1 MSTLG
6 SLPPDIARRRVLGTK
21 DAAEFLGLP
30 LRTLRWMRQRGALPD
45 AVKLSERKIGFRVGD
60 LSDFL
65 DCREAGREWKDCRG
79 ASRT

>member
-1 MSTLG
+1 
-6 SLPPDIARRRVLGTK
+6 
-21 DAAEFLGLP
+21 
-30 LRTLRWMRQRGALPD
+30 MRQRGALPD